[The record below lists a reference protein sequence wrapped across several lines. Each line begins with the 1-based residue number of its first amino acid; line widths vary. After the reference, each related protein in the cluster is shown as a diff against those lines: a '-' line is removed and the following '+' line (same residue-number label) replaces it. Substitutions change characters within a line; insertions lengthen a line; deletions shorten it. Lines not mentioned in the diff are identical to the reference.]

1 MHGIRTLFA
10 AALLSLTTACA
21 PNLPAVSDTG
31 AASLHSNDAL
41 IMPDGFRLP
50 VQITRPEGPVRA
62 VFVAL
67 HGFNDYSNAWRVQSE
82 RWAESGI
89 STYAVDQRG
98 FGRTETRGE
107 WSSALQMALDARA
120 AVRMAAS
127 THPGTPVF
135 LVGESMGAAISIVAT
150 SKLWEGAAPLPL
162 AGMIL
167 SAPAV
172 RARRTMNWFYRA
184 SLWVGTNLLPGVTVH
199 PPRGLGIQAS
209 DNIPMLRA
217 LGADPLVIKGA
228 KISAL
233 SGVVDLMDMALD
245 HAADLRGPVLILYGT
260 NDQVIPKEPT
270 CLMISRLPVDAA
282 REREIVL
289 YPNGWHMLT
298 RDLEGQ
304 RVVDD
309 ISAWALGARQ
319 GLPSGLSDKD
329 ASAFKL
335 FCEK

>member
-1 MHGIRTLFA
+1 
-10 AALLSLTTACA
+10 
-21 PNLPAVSDTG
+21 
-31 AASLHSNDAL
+31 
-41 IMPDGFRLP
+41 
-50 VQITRPEGPVRA
+50 
-62 VFVAL
+62 
-67 HGFNDYSNAWRVQSE
+67 
-82 RWAESGI
+82 
-89 STYAVDQRG
+89 
-98 FGRTETRGE
+98 
-107 WSSALQMALDARA
+107 
-120 AVRMAAS
+120 
-127 THPGTPVF
+127 
-135 LVGESMGAAISIVAT
+135 
-150 SKLWEGAAPLPL
+150 
-162 AGMIL
+162 MIL

-184 SLWVGTNLLPGVTVH
+184 SLWLGTNLLPGLTVH
-199 PPRGLGIQAS
+199 PPRGLAIQAS

-245 HAADLRGPVLILYGT
+245 HAVDLRGPVLILYGA

-270 CLMISRLPVDAA
+270 CLMISRLPADAA
-282 REREIVL
+282 SERDIVL

-309 ISAWALGARQ
+309 ISAWAMGARQ
-319 GLPSGLSDKD
+319 ELPSGPGDKD